1 MKVIDLIA
9 KTVRVV
15 TVPALTSGCA
25 MTLLW
30 LSDTVIYRSVLDYL
44 MVLLGLTMVP
54 LLSYGFTAA
63 VPKLREQG
71 RETQRKYAMY
81 FSAVGYLAAFGYG
94 LFAHATGPYRV
105 ITGTYV
111 ISIVLLLVLN
121 KGLRFKAS
129 GHACSTAGPLVA
141 MSYFLGGQY
150 QGPSCGPVRP
160 FPAPPPDGEQSPQK
174 GKPQQRH
181 RRADGQNRAAA
192 QPLKRIQIR

>member
-1 MKVIDLIA
+1 MKVVDYFA
-9 KTVRVV
+9 KTIRVI

-30 LSDTVIYRSVLDYL
+30 LSDTAIYRSSADYL
-44 MVLLGLTMVP
+44 MVLLGLTVMP

-63 VPKLREQG
+63 VPKLRDGG
-71 RETQRKYAMY
+71 REVQRKNAMY
-81 FSAVGYLAAFGYG
+81 FSAAGYLLAFLYGVFSRAA
-94 LFAHATGPYRV
+94 GPYLV

-141 MSYFLGGQY
+141 ISYFLGGWY
-150 QGPSCGPVRP
+150 IVAGVVVCALVMWASM
-160 FPAPPPDGEQSPQK
+160 EQKQ
-174 GKPQQRH
+174 H
-181 RRADGQNRAAA
+181 RFWELMTGSAVSGVSFLCLA
-192 QPLKRIQIR
+192 LLI